1 MRLFLCFAIALLFTS
16 GCYKKE
22 STLTD
27 SLIYCAENYPQSFNP
42 QINHDPATLDA
53 TTHQL
58 YNRLLKIDPLTKTF
72 IPDLATHW
80 RQGADQLSY
89 TFFLRKNVSFHNTS
103 YFTGSRFFNADDV
116 IFSFQRMLNVD
127 HPFHSINRV
136 TDSYF
141 FNHPFTTLVAD
152 IVKVDEHTIKFILNK
167 PDVTLL
173 ANLAAHYSVILSHE
187 YAENLLAQGK
197 PEEIDFYPVGTGP
210 YKFKNSQPAGV
221 TRYLTHPQYWHGA
234 PALKML
240 VFDVTTN
247 NTKRYTKLLSGE
259 CDVITYPAPSQ
270 LDKIRHNNNVV
281 LSSKPTSALAFW
293 SFNLGRRTFAD
304 KRTRRALSYAIDQQT
319 IINAVFFQTANTSNS
334 LLAKQSWAYS
344 QKTTGS
350 QYRPQ
355 LALKQLK
362 EINFDFEK
370 SISILTPIDNSLF
383 NPNFHK
389 TAELIQSNLSAIG
402 INSKIISLP
411 KAKLENRLAS
421 GNYDT
426 YLSGINLHINDPD
439 SLFRPLLSCDA
450 SILEGNSSQWCSQQV
465 QDLLDAAIVES
476 DYMQRFKNYDQLQ
489 EILQQERPYYPIAH
503 ILRIDAYNKNISGLQ
518 VDPLTGINFQNVRK
532 VEAL

>member
-1 MRLFLCFAIALLFTS
+1 MRLLLCFAIALLLTS

-58 YNRLLKIDPLTKTF
+58 YNRLLKIDPLTKAF

-80 RQGADQLSY
+80 RQSADQLSY
-89 TFFLRKNVSFHNTS
+89 TFFLRKNVSFHTTP

-116 IFSFQRMLNVD
+116 IFSFQRMLNID
-127 HPFHSINRV
+127 HPFHSVNRV
-136 TDSYF
+136 ADSYF
-141 FNHPFTTLVAD
+141 FNHPFTNLVAD
-152 IVKVDEHTIKFILNK
+152 IVKVDDYTIKFILNK

-173 ANLAAHYSVILSHE
+173 ANLAAHYSVILSEE
-187 YAENLLAQGK
+187 YAQNLLARGQ
-197 PEEIDFYPVGTGP
+197 PEKIDFYPIGTGP
-210 YKFKNSQPAGV
+210 YKFKNTRTASV
-221 TRYLTHPQYWHGA
+221 IRYLAHAQYWHGE
-234 PALKML
+234 PAIKILI
-240 VFDVTTN
+240 FDVTTN

-270 LDKIRHNNNVV
+270 LNKISSNKSVV
-281 LSSKPTSALAFW
+281 LSSQPTSALAFW
-293 SFNLGRRTFAD
+293 SFNQARKTFAD
-304 KRTRRALSYAIDQQT
+304 KQVRRALSYAIDQQT
-319 IINAVFFQTANTSNS
+319 IINAVFFQTANASNS

-344 QKTTGS
+344 QIATEQ

-355 LALKQLK
+355 LALKILK
-362 EINFDFEK
+362 ETDFDFNK
-370 SISILTPIDNSLF
+370 SITILTPINNSFF

-411 KAKLENRLAS
+411 RVKLEKRLAS

-426 YLSGINLHINDPD
+426 YLTGINLHINDPD

-450 SILEGNSSQWCSQQV
+450 SILEGNSSQWCSRQV
-465 QDLLDAAIVES
+465 QDLLDTAIVES
-476 DYMQRFKNYDQLQ
+476 DYMLRFKNYYLLQ
-489 EILQQERPYYPIAH
+489 EILEQERPYYPIAH

-518 VDPLTGINFQNVRK
+518 VNPLTGINFQNVRK